1 MLYPPLLATGFVTLD
16 VTRREAPTIVR
27 GRPVPGTTATVQVE
41 CNVQPV
47 LKSSDTIM
55 LPEADRSKACLKV
68 YTKGSEM
75 KALKEAG
82 PGWAADQFTW
92 QGDLYE
98 VMKVINYSMGVLNHY
113 KAICM
118 RVELTRP

>member
-1 MLYPPLLATGFVTLD
+1 MLYPPLLSTGRVSLT
-16 VTRREAPTIVR
+16 VTRREKQTLDR
-27 GRPVPGTTATVQVE
+27 GRPVPGATSTLVVV

-68 YTKGSEM
+68 YTNGAALRS
-75 KALKEAG
+75 LKEG
-82 PGWAADQFTW
+82 PSGHSADRFTW

-98 VMKVINYSMGVLNHY
+98 VMKVINYEMGVLNHY

-118 RVELTRP
+118 RVELT